1 MTSIKRNISI
11 SMLAQVISMA
21 CGFLLQLLIPKFI
34 DVQQYAYWQ
43 TFVLYAN
50 YVGILHFGLL
60 DGFVLRYSQYDY
72 EQLDKI
78 KLRTQF
84 FILLVCLNFFA
95 LILSGCGLFFFENE
109 NKELVFLIAVS
120 ILIKN
125 VFTYASYSFQIT
137 NRIRN
142 YAVQVILH
150 RVVYLLGAVAL
161 ILGKVNDFFWFCFIE
176 MFGEFFAICYAF
188 SRNPDL
194 YIGKLT
200 TVKNVLMELKLNVL
214 AGLMLMVANWTGNFM
229 IALMRLVV
237 QNKWGMLAFGQVS
250 FSFSVMQIFLA
261 FIMAASIA
269 LFPSIKRMRSDV
281 LPGLYKK
288 MRDYSSFLLLC
299 AMQLYFPVAY
309 ILKLW
314 LPKYETSLSFLAI
327 LLPVIVYSAKLTM
340 LTNTYLKVYRKEKMM
355 MLINV
360 SCLLMALIL
369 FVFSAYLIQ
378 SMNFILYSTLLVM
391 AIRSII
397 SEYVVEKI
405 VNQRVV
411 FLKIEEL
418 LISIA
423 FVVIAQNL
431 CLFDGFAVYAAL
443 AVAYCVYKRNLVMQM
458 LYGGLKKMD

>member
-1 MTSIKRNISI
+1 MTLIKRNISI
-11 SMLAQVISMA
+11 SVLAQVVSMA
-21 CGFLLQLLIPKFI
+21 CGLLLQLLIPKFI

-137 NRIRN
+137 NRIKN

-150 RVVYLLGAVAL
+150 RVVYLLGAVVL
-161 ILGKVNDFFWFCFIE
+161 IWGDVNDFFWFCFIE

-309 ILKLW
+309 ILRLW
-314 LPKYETSLSFLAI
+314 LPKYEMSVAFLAV
-327 LLPVIVYSAKLTM
+327 LLPVMIYSAKLTL
-340 LTNTYLKVYRKEKMM
+340 LTNTYLKAYRKEKMM

-360 SCLLMALIL
+360 LCLLMASVL

-418 LISIA
+418 LISVA
-423 FVVIAQNL
+423 FVLIAQNL
-431 CLFDGFAVYAAL
+431 CLFDGFVVYAVL
-443 AVAYCVYKRNLVMQM
+443 TVAYCVYKRNLVMQM
-458 LYGGLKKMD
+458 LHGGLKKMD